1 MPKYLKLIAR
11 LANSGAIA
19 VMLAFVLFA
28 LGKGDLGIALTLGLF
43 TVLMGFNLYLIEKSA
58 MLLSEEEWLKSELR
72 KVFLR
77 RKLRRL
83 AQEEAGG
90 IERV

>member
-28 LGKGDLGIALTLGLF
+28 LGKGDFGIALTLGLF
-43 TVLMGFNLYLIEKSA
+43 TALMGFNLYLIEKSA

-83 AQEEAGG
+83 AKEEAAGAEG
-90 IERV
+90 A